1 MRVWRCRGS
10 PHRRLHHP
18 PHRHDHRH
26 GQVCEIVASFLIAIS
41 AYWISATGC
50 FDSISVASHHGGP
63 GARQPACS
71 APIHRPVQWWA
82 RPAAANV
89 GCVQSPFGVRRS
101 AFGVRESGERLRV
114 RTKPTHADGALQL
127 QRTAWRFSDLRGH
140 STPSTRS
147 CFRAG
152 RRTPGAP
159 CRIVDHVKTA
169 RRNSG
174 AWAPHDGAVVTRA
187 ARCIGALTCSPCTRG
202 CGPATVGGRGF
213 GAAMEA
219 IGSPITTA
227 GGARGENRG
236 IAASC
241 GITKFLHRRRQ

>member
-1 MRVWRCRGS
+1 MRASQHAV
-10 PHRRLHHP
+10 HRSTGRFNGG
-18 PHRHDHRH
+18 H
-26 GQVCEIVASFLIAIS
+26 GQRQQTWAVCNHRS
-41 AYWISATGC
+41 A
-50 FDSISVASHHGGP
+50 
-63 GARQPACS
+63 
-71 APIHRPVQWWA
+71 
-82 RPAAANV
+82 
-89 GCVQSPFGVRRS
+89 FGVRRS

-202 CGPATVGGRGF
+202 CGPATVGGRGV

-241 GITKFLHRRRQ
+241 CITKFLHRRRQ